1 MLFKKYMFPLLIF
14 LFSVNTL
21 SAQERYSLEGMI
33 EPSETVKLSSQVTGV
48 LTEVLVER
56 GDIVK
61 KDQVIARLDS
71 KVEKAAL
78 DLAQAKVEFS
88 KRKVLRNEELYQ
100 KELLS
105 VHEKDEMET
114 ELKLLELQLQQ
125 AEEEMET
132 HTIRSSIDGV
142 VVERF
147 LAPGEYVGED
157 PIVSIACIDPLY
169 VELVVPA
176 EKFGSISKGAKASV
190 TIELPKS
197 RRYSA
202 EVIVVDQVIDAA
214 SGTFGVRLLLK
225 NPDYTLPSGLKCRVM
240 F

>member
-1 MLFKKYMFPLLIF
+1 MFPLLIF

>member
-1 MLFKKYMFPLLIF
+1 MLIF

-71 KVEKAAL
+71 KLEKAAL

-88 KRKVLRNEELYQ
+88 KRKVLRNEDLYQ
-100 KELLS
+100 KELVS

-114 ELKLLELQLQQ
+114 ELKLLELQLHQ

-132 HTIRSSIDGV
+132 HTICSSIDGV

-190 TIELPKS
+190 TLELPKS

-225 NPDYTLPSGLKCRVM
+225 NPDYTLPSGLKCRVT